1 MDTGTAMGSPGWRTG
16 PTDLLTEL
24 YSRTQLAQSQLGNLF
39 SGQKKYFYKTS
50 EAIINEFDLP
60 SEKADALRCFTETLA
75 GLLDMAH
82 SQTEAKLQKLLFAL
96 EVNNVKIEPSPHGKK
111 TIHFRPA
118 DEKWHV
124 SAHMRKK
131 SWIYRMPIHK
141 VSKNTEFQDIL
152 GLNSEDLY
160 YIQAGW
166 RASDEATSHDK
177 AAMNTTQPWQVL
189 AWVAVRRGTL
199 HVSLG
204 LLHLNA
210 LKPPSLEWRL
220 ISEWKQQWPT
230 RQGKKTAQEIAKGH
244 PLGLLAWYLGDGK
257 KSKYSLVY
265 AIQNDE
271 ESKPKSIVT
280 EILKEAYRTR
290 YGVFLD
296 LIESDKWAALKNL
309 IPRQR
314 PIHVEFVGYT
324 FLLSYNGSAQASID
338 FKEQQDAQRC
348 MEFLAQH
355 GVTQVKT
362 TISHKKYF
370 RVYVTTKEI
379 LKLAENYQEWRR
391 ALKQLA
397 EKHGLQPKTPML
409 RRLLEL
415 AENPPLPAK
424 KNLLPNNMI
433 NTMRFWGP

>member
-1 MDTGTAMGSPGWRTG
+1 
-16 PTDLLTEL
+16 
-24 YSRTQLAQSQLGNLF
+24 
-39 SGQKKYFYKTS
+39 
-50 EAIINEFDLP
+50 LP

-82 SQTEAKLQKLLFAL
+82 SQTEAKLQKLLSAL

-118 DEKWHV
+118 DEKWYV

-141 VSKNTEFQDIL
+141 VSKNTEFPDIL

-189 AWVAVRRGTL
+189 AWVAVRHGTL

-220 ISEWKQQWPT
+220 ISEWRQQWST
-230 RQGKKTAQEIAKGH
+230 RQGKKIAQEIAKGH

-257 KSKYSLVY
+257 KNRYSFVF
-265 AIQNDE
+265 AIKNDD
-271 ESKPKSIVT
+271 ESKPKSLIP

-296 LIESDKWAALKNL
+296 LLESEKWAAFKNL
-309 IPRQR
+309 YPKHN
-314 PIHVEFVGYT
+314 PVHAELAGYT
-324 FLLSYNGSAQASID
+324 LILTYNGSIQASID
-338 FKEQQDAQRC
+338 FETQQEAQKCIEALR
-348 MEFLAQH
+348 EH
-355 GVTQVKT
+355 GITQIRT
-362 TISHKKYF
+362 TLSHKKYI
-370 RVYVTTKEI
+370 RVYFTTSEVI
-379 LKLAENYQEWRR
+379 RLAEKYQEWRK

-397 EKHGLQPKTPML
+397 KKHDLQPRGPIK

-415 AENPPLPAK
+415 AENPPPHK
-424 KNLLPNNMI
+424 KFKPQKVN
-433 NTMRFWGP
+433 

>member
-1 MDTGTAMGSPGWRTG
+1 METAIGPERRRTG

-39 SGQKKYFYKTS
+39 SGQKKYFYETS

-60 SEKADALRCFTETLA
+60 SEKADALRGFTETLA

-131 SWIYRMPIHK
+131 SWVFRLPIHK
-141 VSKNTEFQDIL
+141 VGMRTFFPDIL

-166 RASDEATSHDK
+166 RASDEATSGDK

-189 AWVAVRRGTL
+189 AWAAVRHGTL

-257 KSKYSLVY
+257 KNKYSLVY

-348 MEFLAQH
+348 IEFLAQH

-415 AENPPLPAK
+415 AENPPLPSK
-424 KNLLPNNMI
+424 EKFI
-433 NTMRFWGP
+433 TKQYD